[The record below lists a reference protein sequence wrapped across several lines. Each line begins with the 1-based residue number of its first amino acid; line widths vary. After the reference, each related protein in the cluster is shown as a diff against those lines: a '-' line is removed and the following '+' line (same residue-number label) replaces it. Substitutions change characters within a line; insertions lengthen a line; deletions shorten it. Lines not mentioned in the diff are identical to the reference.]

1 MRPTRRVR
9 PAGSSPQPRA
19 DHRQA
24 EIRLYPKGKHVS
36 TERNDAEGRDDE
48 MVREIGQEKI
58 SEFEQTEVAE
68 HLRELAD
75 RAAKDDS
82 DPA

>member
-1 MRPTRRVR
+1 M
-9 PAGSSPQPRA
+9 
-19 DHRQA
+19 
-24 EIRLYPKGKHVS
+24 S